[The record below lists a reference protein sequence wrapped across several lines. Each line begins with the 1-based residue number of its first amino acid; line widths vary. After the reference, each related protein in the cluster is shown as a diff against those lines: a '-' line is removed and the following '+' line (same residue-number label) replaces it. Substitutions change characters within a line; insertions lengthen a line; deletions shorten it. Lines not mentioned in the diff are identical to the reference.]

1 MATQENSK
9 ENQIA
14 ATPYRFGEFELH
26 PAERLLTRN
35 RNPVPL
41 PPKAFDALLS
51 LVHNAEHL
59 VRKND
64 LIEALWPSTY
74 VSEANLTNIIVSLRK
89 VLGHDAIQTVSRH
102 GYRFTLAV
110 HGEPGIARAS
120 YDRFLQAR
128 ELIRERSL
136 ESIARARELLWL
148 CLAESPGFAAG
159 WAWLG
164 RCCWMMAKV
173 GKDSPV
179 TVDLADAAFRRAF
192 AIEPD
197 LACAHQFY
205 TPVQADTGKALAA
218 LSRLTERIERNP
230 GEPESFTG
238 LVHVLRFCGLLE
250 ESPAAH
256 RQAVDLDPTVS
267 TSVAHTQFLMGD
279 YAAAIDSY
287 GGRAGYYLDAA
298 AWAAVGDVARACKLL
313 RDRLAGPPLS
323 ELMSGLM
330 ASLLGVLEQRFDD
343 ALDCMRKIRISREPE
358 ALIYFARHYS
368 YIGAAED
375 AIGTLRQAAQSG
387 FICAPST
394 LRTDPWLAAARQ
406 HPGFAELLAGAE
418 NLTGNARSLCPSLR
432 LA

>member
-164 RCCWMMAKV
+164 RC
-173 GKDSPV
+173 
-179 TVDLADAAFRRAF
+179 
-192 AIEPD
+192 
-197 LACAHQFY
+197 
-205 TPVQADTGKALAA
+205 
-218 LSRLTERIERNP
+218 
-230 GEPESFTG
+230 
-238 LVHVLRFCGLLE
+238 
-250 ESPAAH
+250 
-256 RQAVDLDPTVS
+256 
-267 TSVAHTQFLMGD
+267 
-279 YAAAIDSY
+279 
-287 GGRAGYYLDAA
+287 
-298 AWAAVGDVARACKLL
+298 
-313 RDRLAGPPLS
+313 
-323 ELMSGLM
+323 
-330 ASLLGVLEQRFDD
+330 
-343 ALDCMRKIRISREPE
+343 
-358 ALIYFARHYS
+358 
-368 YIGAAED
+368 
-375 AIGTLRQAAQSG
+375 
-387 FICAPST
+387 
-394 LRTDPWLAAARQ
+394 
-406 HPGFAELLAGAE
+406 
-418 NLTGNARSLCPSLR
+418 
-432 LA
+432 